1 MELLAPA
8 GTIEAL
14 VAAVNAGA
22 DAVYFG
28 LGELNAR
35 AKSIDF
41 SLSNL
46 REWTDYCHLYGVKVY
61 ITINVNVYDSEL
73 DRALE
78 LAVKSYELGA
88 DALIVSDLGLISAIR
103 ERFPFIPV
111 HVSTQAGIKTVD
123 GAEFYKKLGVTRV
136 VLSREASIEEIASI
150 QGVEKEVFVHGAL
163 CVAFSGNCLLSCY
176 IGGKSGNRG
185 QCRQP
190 CRQEYTVTD
199 EGGNTLCKG
208 YRLSAKDIC
217 LDKYLSDLAK
227 VGVDCLKIEGR
238 LKSPEYVYSVTKYY
252 RDLLDGLKPD
262 KNDVLTAFARG
273 GFTPAYFKNRNVI
286 YPKTA
291 SHIGREVGKV
301 LSVTRKNGFPYA
313 LVDVPFAKGDGL
325 KILRKG
331 VEVGGSDVTSCVK
344 TDKGYLIPVSNGV
357 EKGDVLCLTRSET
370 LTDKVRKAKKRL
382 GVSFDLS
389 IGTPTTLTAT
399 YDKISVTVNGVDALS
414 LRDLTY
420 EEVYSQLSKTGNTD
434 FKLDS
439 LTFRGSGYLAKSAL
453 NQLRNNVLDA
463 LRSAIIDAYRQDRAS
478 STDIQ
483 TLKQSEHIEGSI
495 VESDKLIDGEYTALV
510 YYPRYISIT
519 EYRKAVDYVKGLHKK
534 LYIKFPVLLERA
546 MQVELVKFAR
556 TNGIGIYADNI
567 GVVELVREYS
577 VPYIA
582 GFGLNIANS
591 LTADRFCDADA
602 ILSSVEL
609 GGYSVFGATHTFASG
624 RIPLMHFEHCP
635 NESVNGVGCKGCK
648 NKGRTLYY
656 NYGNNKFKLIGFV
669 LDKRCYYSLY
679 SDKTIKCDFVKDNK
693 YISLIGG
700 DAPVKSDGIIGE

>member
-61 ITINVNVYDSEL
+61 ITLNVNVYDSEL

-78 LAVKSYELGA
+78 LAHNSYEKGA
-88 DALIVSDLGLISAIR
+88 DALIVSDLGLITEIR
-103 ERFPFIPV
+103 RQYPFIPI

-123 GAEFYKKLGVTRV
+123 GAEFYKKLGATRV

-150 QGVEKEVFVHGAL
+150 KGVEKEVFGHGAL

-217 LDKYLSDLAK
+217 LDKYLSELER

-238 LKSPEYVYSVTKYY
+238 LKSPEYVYSVTRYY
-252 RDLLDGLKPD
+252 RELLDGLKPN

-273 GFTPAYFKNRNVI
+273 GFTPAYFKARNVI

-301 LSVTRKNGFPYA
+301 LSITRKNGFPYA
-313 LVDVPFAKGDGL
+313 IVNVPFNKGDGL
-325 KILRKG
+325 KILRNG
-331 VEVGGSDVTSCVK
+331 VEVGGSDVTSCIK
-344 TDKGYLIPVSNGV
+344 TEKGYLIPVSNGV
-357 EKGDVLCLTRSET
+357 EKGDTLCLTRSEA
-370 LTDKVRKAKKRL
+370 LSDKVRKAKKRI

-389 IGTPTTLTAT
+389 IGTPSILTASSGAV
-399 YDKISVTVNGVDALS
+399 SVSVSGADAVDI
-414 LRDLTY
+414 RDLTY
-420 EEVYSQLSKTGNTD
+420 EEMFSQLSKTGNTD

-439 LTFRGSGYLAKSAL
+439 LTFSGSGYLAKSAL
-453 NQLRNNVLDA
+453 NQLRNNTLDVLKKA
-463 LRSAIIDAYRQDRAS
+463 MIDAYSQEIALP
-478 STDIQ
+478 TDLQ
-483 TLKQSEHIEGSI
+483 PLKNSEHIQGTIIET
-495 VESDKLIDGEYTALV
+495 DKLIDGDYKALV
-510 YYPRYISIT
+510 YYPRYVSIQ
-519 EYRKAVDYVKGLHKK
+519 EYKKAVDFVKSSGKR
-534 LYIKFPVLLERA
+534 LYIKLPVLLDRNT
-546 MQVELVKFAR
+546 QIELVNFAKA
-556 TNGIGIYADNI
+556 NDVGIYADNI
-567 GVVELVREYS
+567 GLVELMRQNS
-577 VPYIA
+577 IAYIA
-582 GFGLNIANS
+582 GIGLNIVNS
-591 LTADRFCDADA
+591 FTAKQFADADA
-602 ILSSVEL
+602 IIASVEL
-609 GGYSVFGATHTFASG
+609 GGCTVDGTTHTFASG

-635 NESVNGVGCKGCK
+635 NESVNGVGCKNCK

-669 LDKRCYYSLY
+669 SDKRCYYSLY
-679 SDKTIKCDFVKDNK
+679 SDRVINLDFVKDNK
-693 YISLIGG
+693 YISFIGG
-700 DAPVKSDGIIGE
+700 DAPVRTDGIIGE

>member
-22 DAVYFG
+22 DAIYFG

-61 ITINVNVYDSEL
+61 ITLNVNVYDSEI

-78 LAVKSYELGA
+78 LAYNSYEKGA
-88 DALIVSDLGLISAIR
+88 DALIVSDLGLITEIR
-103 ERFPFIPV
+103 RQYPFIPV

-123 GAEFYKKLGVTRV
+123 GADFYKKLGATRV

-150 QGVEKEVFVHGAL
+150 KGVEKEVFVHGAL

-217 LDKYLSDLAK
+217 LDKYLSELER

-238 LKSPEYVYSVTKYY
+238 LKSPEYVYSVTRYY
-252 RDLLDGLKPD
+252 RELLDGLKPD

-273 GFTPAYFKNRNVI
+273 GFTPAYFKDRNVI

-301 LSVTRKNGFPYA
+301 LSITRKNGFPYA
-313 LVDVPFAKGDGL
+313 IVNVPFNKGDGL
-325 KILRKG
+325 KILRNG
-331 VEVGGSDVTSCVK
+331 VEVGGSDVTSCIK
-344 TDKGYLIPVSNGV
+344 TEKGYLIPVSNGV
-357 EKGDVLCLTRSET
+357 EKGDTLCLTRSEA
-370 LTDKVRKAKKRL
+370 LSDKVRKAKKRI

-389 IGTPTTLTAT
+389 IGTPSILTASSGAV
-399 YDKISVTVNGVDALS
+399 SVSVSGADAVDI
-414 LRDLTY
+414 RDLTY
-420 EEVYSQLSKTGNTD
+420 EEMFSQLSKTGNTD

-439 LTFRGSGYLAKSAL
+439 LTFSGCGYLAKSAL
-453 NQLRNNVLDA
+453 NQLRNNTLDA
-463 LRSAIIDAYRQDRAS
+463 LKKAIIDAYSQEIAS
-478 STDIQ
+478 PTDIQ
-483 TLKQSEHIEGSI
+483 PLKNCEHIQGTIIET
-495 VESDKLIDGEYTALV
+495 DKLIDGDYKALV
-510 YYPRYISIT
+510 YYPRYVSIQ
-519 EYRKAVDYVKGLHKK
+519 EYQKAVDFVKSSGKR
-534 LYIKFPVLLERA
+534 LYIKLPVLLDRNT
-546 MQVELVKFAR
+546 QIELVNFAKA
-556 TNGIGIYADNI
+556 NDVGIYADNI
-567 GVVELVREYS
+567 GLVELIRQNS
-577 VPYIA
+577 VAYIA
-582 GFGLNIANS
+582 GIGLNIANS
-591 LTADRFCDADA
+591 FTAKQFADADA
-602 ILSSVEL
+602 IIASVEL
-609 GGYSVFGATHTFASG
+609 GGCIVDGTTHTFASG

-635 NESVNGVGCKGCK
+635 NESVNGVDCKNCK

-669 LDKRCYYSLY
+669 SDKRCYYSLY
-679 SDKTIKCDFVKDNK
+679 SDRAIKLDFVKDNK
-693 YISLIGG
+693 YISFIGG
-700 DAPVKSDGIIGE
+700 DAPVKTDGIIGE